1 MSKLQLVN
9 ELHTPARKNFK
20 RRHVITKGIDYLW
33 QADLVDM
40 SSYSNVNKGH
50 NFLLTVID
58 TFSKFAWAISIKTK
72 SGIDVT
78 NAMLTIFNTYER
90 TPQYLQTDDG
100 KEFFNKHFQT
110 LMNEHTI
117 NHYSTFSVLK
127 ASICERWNRTLKN
140 MMWKMFS
147 LNGSYHWISKV
158 KSLVDKYNNTYH
170 RTIKMKPVDVN
181 SPLKERQLLSSV
193 YNYILKPVLSKFKV
207 GDSVRISKYKHI
219 FEKSYT
225 PNFTTEVFKVRRVQ
239 KTDPVTYLLKDY
251 KDNPI
256 KGGFYELE
264 LIKAKYPN
272 LYLVEKILRK
282 KGNQVLVKWLG
293 FKSSESTWENKTDIL

>member
-1 MSKLQLVN
+1 MTKLQLIN
-9 ELHTPARKNFK
+9 ELHKPARKNFK

-40 SSYSNVNKGH
+40 SAYSSVNKGH
-50 NFLLTVID
+50 NFLLTIVD
-58 TFSKFAWAISIKTK
+58 TFSKYGWAIPIKTK

-78 NAMLTIFNTYER
+78 KAMLAIFNAYER

-100 KEFFNKHFQT
+100 KEFFNKNFKN
-110 LMNEHTI
+110 LMKEHTI
-117 NHYSTFSVLK
+117 NHYSTFSILK

-147 LNGSYHWISKV
+147 LNGSYRWIDNL
-158 KSLVDKYNNTYH
+158 KSIVDKYNNTYH
-170 RTIKMKPVDVN
+170 RTIKMKPIDVN
-181 SPLKERQLLSSV
+181 STTKEKHLLSTV
-193 YNYILKPVLSKFKV
+193 YNYIFKPITPKFKV

-219 FEKSYT
+219 FEKGYT
-225 PNFTTEVFKVRRVQ
+225 PNFTTEVFKIQKVQ
-239 KTDPVTYLLKDY
+239 KTDPVTYILKDY

-264 LIKAKYPN
+264 LTKAKYPN

-282 KGNQVLVKWLG
+282 KGDRVLVKWLG
-293 FKSSESTWENKTDIL
+293 FKESESTWENKTDIL